1 MGQDKPRNLCLQGND
16 SEIRGGFPPIAG
28 FCYHLFMN
36 RPAIVSVMVIFLIF
50 GGVFSCG
57 RVSSPSADP
66 VAPTERKILPKDS
79 CVYHGAFLGEED
91 ITAAKIEAFETMS
104 GKKLDIVL
112 KFIAFNQMGTA
123 GGFPLSEASTVAANG
138 SVIFIKLEPWS
149 WDGADDDSFSLEK
162 IIAGDFDAR
171 IEAFAS
177 AAAAHGEPIFVS
189 FGHEMNAGWYP
200 WGGNP
205 ELYKQAYI
213 RVHGLMSALA
223 GNITWVWNP
232 DRSEGAYPISSYYP
246 GDAYVDWVAVDG
258 YNTEDY
264 GEPWKT
270 AEGLFDEAVLELES
284 YNKPLMIGETACD
297 ANTED
302 DESVKK
308 PQWLYSA
315 VEWMVGKNRSGS
327 SDNLIKAYVYFNFD
341 KTEEEILKRWAISR
355 TEAKTKYSQALAD
368 FSALF
373 KGIEP

>member
-1 MGQDKPRNLCLQGND
+1 
-16 SEIRGGFPPIAG
+16 
-28 FCYHLFMN
+28 
-36 RPAIVSVMVIFLIF
+36 
-50 GGVFSCG
+50 
-57 RVSSPSADP
+57 
-66 VAPTERKILPKDS
+66 
-79 CVYHGAFLGEED
+79 
-91 ITAAKIEAFETMS
+91 
-104 GKKLDIVL
+104 
-112 KFIAFNQMGTA
+112 
-123 GGFPLSEASTVAANG
+123 LSEASTVAANG

-149 WDGADDDSFSLEK
+149 WAGADDDSFSLEK

-232 DRSEGAYPISSYYP
+232 DIFEGAYPISSYYP

-270 AEGLFDEAVLELES
+270 AEQLFNVAVLELES
-284 YNKPLMIGETACD
+284 YNKPLMIGEAACD
-297 ANTED
+297 ANSEN
-302 DESVKK
+302 DEAVRK

-315 VEWMVGKNRSGS
+315 VEWIVGKNRSGS

-355 TEAKTKYSQALAD
+355 TEAKNKFKQALDDYTAY
-368 FSALF
+368 F
-373 KGIEP
+373 KGIDP

>member
-1 MGQDKPRNLCLQGND
+1 MQGND
-16 SEIRGGFPPIAG
+16 SEIRGRFPPIAG
-28 FCYHLFMN
+28 FCYYLSMN
-36 RPAIVSVMVIFLIF
+36 RPAIVAAMLIF
-50 GGVFSCG
+50 FIIGGVFSCG
-57 RVSSPSADP
+57 RVSSPSPEP
-66 VAPTERKILPKDS
+66 VAPTIRKILPNDL
-79 CVYHGAFLGEED
+79 CVYQGAFLGEED
-91 ITAAKIEAFETMS
+91 ITAAKIEAFEAMS
-104 GKKLDIVL
+104 EKKLDIVL

-149 WDGADDDSFSLEK
+149 WTGADDDSFSLEK

-205 ELYKQAYI
+205 ELYKQAYV

-232 DRSEGAYPISSYYP
+232 DMFEGTYPISSYYP

-270 AEGLFDEAVLELES
+270 AEQLFNAAVIELES

-297 ANTED
+297 GYLGGSGNHPD
-302 DESVKK
+302 K
-308 PQWLYSA
+308 PQWLYDSVA
-315 VEWMVGKNRSGS
+315 WITGKNKTGS
-327 SDNLIKAYVYFNFD
+327 SDNLIKAFVYFNFD
-341 KTEEEILKRWAISR
+341 KLEGTRQKYWAIS
-355 TEAKTKYSQALAD
+355 TADAKEKYKQALD
-368 FSALF
+368 DHSSYF
-373 KGIEP
+373 KGIDP